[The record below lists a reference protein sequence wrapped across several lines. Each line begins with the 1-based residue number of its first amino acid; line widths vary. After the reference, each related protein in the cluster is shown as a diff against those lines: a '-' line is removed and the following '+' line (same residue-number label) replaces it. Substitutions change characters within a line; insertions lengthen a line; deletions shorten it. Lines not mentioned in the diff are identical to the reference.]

1 MLCFTKR
8 THWMC
13 LCCCKYSSGI
23 SPEHRGLSQSVLSLL
38 LIAMRGIM
46 CILLVSVS
54 CCSIGR
60 QLISNETLQVNFN
73 MWREFLRLLK
83 LFSFQTE
90 APFWMTWRT
99 LGMAEVHTLVNLHHT
114 LQHYYH
120 SVCVCVCV
128 CCQSIREGVYFHMT
142 ENKCLVKMEMWL
154 MADPSSPG
162 LLLSHVWCL
171 YIVITW
177 IYRLMPSLH
186 LSGM

>member
-1 MLCFTKR
+1 
-8 THWMC
+8 MC
-13 LCCCKYSSGI
+13 LCCCKYSSGV
-23 SPEHRGLSQSVLSLL
+23 SPKHRGSSQSVLSLL
-38 LIAMRGIM
+38 PIAMKGIVW
-46 CILLVSVS
+46 ILLVSVS
-54 CCSIGR
+54 LCSIGG

-73 MWREFLRLLK
+73 MWGQLLRLLK
-83 LFSFQTE
+83 LFSFRRE

-99 LGMAEVHTLVNLHHT
+99 LVMAEVHILRTLVNLHHT

-120 SVCVCVCV
+120 SVCVWL

-162 LLLSHVWCL
+162 PLLSHVWCL
-171 YIVITW
+171 YIVIIW

-186 LSGM
+186 LSRM